1 MIYVRSAL
9 FNVAFF
15 VVTALTA
22 VFCLPFLIAG
32 RPLLRAAIRL
42 YAQIVLSLLKHLVG
56 IRLEVRGAERLPAG
70 AYVVASKHQSTWET
84 IAYLAIWPD
93 PVFFLKRE
101 LLYIPLW
108 GWYVSR
114 LGMVPVAR
122 AKGGHG
128 IRKMLEAARRHL
140 PAGRQLI
147 IFPEGTR
154 RKPADPPDY
163 KPGITALCQMLQLTC
178 VPVALNSGCYWPRR
192 SFLKHPGQ
200 IVVEILEPIQ
210 IGLKRAEFE
219 TRLSGRVEAATRRL
233 VAESRQAAHAG
244 EATRPARWD
253 LKGEDVR

>member
-15 VVTALTA
+15 TVTALTA
-22 VFCLPFLIAG
+22 ILCLPVLIVG
-32 RPLLRAAIRL
+32 RPVLRSAVAL
-42 YAQIVLSLLKHLVG
+42 YARIILWLLQHIAG
-56 IRLEVRGAERLPAG
+56 IRLEVRGADRLPAG
-70 AYVVASKHQSTWET
+70 PYVVASKHQSAWET
-84 IAYLAIWPD
+84 IAFLAIWPD

-108 GWYVSR
+108 GWYVAR

-122 AKGGHG
+122 AKGGHE
-128 IRKMLEAARRHL
+128 IRKMLRLAGRHL

-163 KPGITALCQMLQLTC
+163 KPGITALCQMLNLTC

-200 IVVEILEPIQ
+200 IVVEILDPIHP
-210 IGLKRAEFE
+210 GLKRVEFE
-219 TRLSGRVEAATRRL
+219 HRLSDGVETATRRL
-233 VAESRQAAHAG
+233 VAESRRAA
-244 EATRPARWD
+244 
-253 LKGEDVR
+253 

>member
-9 FNVAFF
+9 FNAAFF
-15 VVTALTA
+15 IVTALTA
-22 VFCLPFLIAG
+22 VLCLPALLAG
-32 RPLLRAAIRL
+32 RSGARIVVRVYARL
-42 YAQIVLSLLKHLVG
+42 ILALLKHLVG

-84 IAYLAIWPD
+84 IAFLAIWPD

-122 AKGGHG
+122 EKGGHG
-128 IRKMLEAARRHL
+128 LRKMLKSAGRHV

-154 RKPADPPDY
+154 RQPADPPDY

-178 VPVALNSGCYWPRR
+178 VPVALNSGCHWPRR
-192 SFLKHPGQ
+192 SFLKHPGR

-210 IGLKRAEFE
+210 AGLKRAEFE
-219 TRLSGRVEAATRRL
+219 TRLSGGVEAATRRL
-233 VAESRQAAHAG
+233 VAESRQAAWNPNQPTELG
-244 EATRPARWD
+244 SEMGGAR
-253 LKGEDVR
+253 